1 MFQYFKKFGD
11 KPCCFTD
18 LKVFVD
24 LLPPNQYTKVR
35 KDKEVEAGTAALV
48 CTLVSILKY
57 QYLWIILKDW
67 KHPIF
72 TFCLKFR
79 KLFALQKK

>member
-24 LLPPNQYTKVR
+24 LLPSSQYTKVR
-35 KDKEVEAGTAALV
+35 EDQEAVAGTAALV
-48 CTLVSILKY
+48 CALVPFPPGACGSY
-57 QYLWIILKDW
+57 QKTGDI
-67 KHPIF
+67 
-72 TFCLKFR
+72 TFLPSV
-79 KLFALQKK
+79 

>member
-24 LLPPNQYTKVR
+24 LLPSSQYATVR
-35 KDKEVEAGTAALV
+35 KDEEVVAETAAVV
-48 CTLVSILKY
+48 CTLVPLS
-57 QYLWIILKDW
+57 
-67 KHPIF
+67 
-72 TFCLKFR
+72 
-79 KLFALQKK
+79 